1 MRHHRLFIGGEFREA
16 SDGAAKAC
24 LNPATGKAIGT
35 VATATAADVDTAV
48 AMAREAVDRGRWASA
63 TAAGRVQVLNA
74 IADGIKRRANEI
86 VALEVADG
94 GSTLAKARADV
105 ASGAYWFRTMAELA
119 PRLEDAVPLPQAMR
133 PGPSY
138 NYVRREPIG
147 VVAAIIPWNFP
158 FLMACWKLSMGL
170 AAGNAVVLKPALEAP
185 LSALL
190 LAEIAHE
197 ADVPPGVVSVLPGEG
212 LEVGEALVIHSGV
225 DKVSFTGSVEVG
237 KRVMTLAAG
246 TLKKVTLEL
255 GGKSAQ
261 VLLDGADMDL
271 AIDGA
276 LYAAFYHAGQACEA
290 GTRLLVS
297 RACHDEIV
305 SRLVERMSVLA
316 VGNPADKGTTIGP
329 LINERQ
335 LERVAG
341 YVDIGTAE
349 GASVAAGGA
358 RIGGS
363 VAGGSFFTPT
373 LLTGVT
379 PRMRVAQEEIFGP
392 VLSVLTYDDLDEA
405 VAVANDTIYGLAGAV
420 WGPPSAAIELGHRL
434 RAGTVWINDYHLLN
448 PKYPFGGFRQSGIGR
463 EFGLEG
469 LLAWTELK
477 HMHVALDTSRASKRW
492 FDGTIP
498 QRTSS
503 P

>member
-1 MRHHRLFIGGEFREA
+1 MQHHRLFLGGEFREA
-16 SDGAAKAC
+16 PDATAIAC
-24 LNPATGKAIGT
+24 RNPATGEAIGT
-35 VATATAADVDTAV
+35 VATATGADVDMAV
-48 AMAREAVDRGRWASA
+48 ALAREAVDRGPWSSS
-63 TAAGRVQVLNA
+63 TAAGRAQVLNA
-74 IADGIKRRANEI
+74 IADGIKRRADEI

-119 PRLEDAVPLPQAMR
+119 PRLEDAVPLPQTLR

-138 NYVRREPIG
+138 NYIRREPIG
-147 VVAAIIPWNFP
+147 VVAAIVPWNFP

-190 LAEIAHE
+190 LAEIVQA
-197 ADVPPGVVSVLPGEG
+197 AGVPPGIVSVLPGEG
-212 LEVGEALVIHSGV
+212 PTAGEALVLHPGV

-237 KRVMTLAAG
+237 KRVMGLAAG
-246 TLKKVTLEL
+246 TLKRVTLEL

-261 VLLDGADMDL
+261 VLLDGADLDL

-290 GTRLLVS
+290 GTRLLVP
-297 RACHDEIV
+297 RALHDEIV
-305 SRLVERMSVLA
+305 SRLVERMSALA
-316 VGNPADKGTTIGP
+316 VGNPADKATNIGP
-329 LINERQ
+329 LINGRQ
-335 LERVAG
+335 LARVAG
-341 YVDIGTAE
+341 YVEIGTAE

-358 RIGGS
+358 RIGGDL
-363 VAGGSFFTPT
+363 AGGSFFAPT

-379 PRMRVAQEEIFGP
+379 SRMRVAQEEIFGP
-392 VLSVLTYDDLDEA
+392 VLSVLAYDDVDEA
-405 VAVANDTIYGLAGAV
+405 VAIANDTIYGLAGAV
-420 WGPPSAAIELGHRL
+420 WGPPTAAIELGHRL

-448 PKYPFGGFRQSGIGR
+448 PKYPFGGYRQSGIGR

-477 HMHVALDTSRASKRW
+477 HMHVAVDTSRASKRW
-492 FDGTIP
+492 FDSTIP
-498 QRTSS
+498 RRT
-503 P
+503 

>member
-1 MRHHRLFIGGEFREA
+1 MQHYRLFVGGEFREA
-16 SDGAAKAC
+16 SDATAIPC
-24 LNPATGKAIGT
+24 LNPASGEIIGT
-35 VATATAADVDTAV
+35 VATAAGADVDMAV
-48 AMAREAVDRGRWASA
+48 ALAREAVDRGPWSSS
-63 TAAGRVQVLNA
+63 TAGGRAQVLNA
-74 IADGIKRRANEI
+74 IADGIKRRADEI

-105 ASGAYWFRTMAELA
+105 ASGACWFRTMAELA
-119 PRLEDAVPLPQAMR
+119 PRLEDALPLPQTLR

-138 NYVRREPIG
+138 NYIRREPIG

-190 LAEIAHE
+190 LAEILPA
-197 ADVPPGVVSVLPGEG
+197 AGVPPGIVSVLPGEG
-212 LEVGEALVIHSGV
+212 PTAGEALVLHPDV

-237 KRVMTLAAG
+237 KRVMGLAAG
-246 TLKKVTLEL
+246 TLKQVTLEL

-290 GTRLLVS
+290 GTRLLVP
-297 RACHDEIV
+297 RARHDEIV
-305 SRLVERMSVLA
+305 SRLIERMSALV
-316 VGNPADKGTTIGP
+316 VGNPADRGTNIGP

-341 YVDIGTAE
+341 YVEIGTTE

-358 RIGGS
+358 RI
-363 VAGGSFFTPT
+363 AGEFAAGSFFAPT

-379 PRMRVAQEEIFGP
+379 SRMRVAQEEIFGP
-392 VLSVLTYDDLDEA
+392 VLSVLAYDDVDEA
-405 VAVANDTIYGLAGAV
+405 VAIANDTIYGLAGAV
-420 WGPPSAAIELGHRL
+420 WGPSTAAIELGHRL

-448 PKYPFGGFRQSGIGR
+448 PKYPFGGYRQSGIGR

-492 FDGTIP
+492 FDSTIP
-498 QRTSS
+498 RRT
-503 P
+503 